1 MTFFLFFKSI
11 PSFLLLTRAKELN
24 KYIEPPAPNSV
35 LTPILKSGEPPDSHL
50 VKGFSGK
57 VNFEDNSLP
66 EVLLLRGG
74 TALLLRFCL
83 WARVT
88 QQGRERAVLR
98 LHASELAFSLTE
110 GAPFTGFCT

>member
-1 MTFFLFFKSI
+1 MPYLVEGVEILDGVLFA
-11 PSFLLLTRAKELN
+11 LL
-24 KYIEPPAPNSV
+24 
-35 LTPILKSGEPPDSHL
+35 
-50 VKGFSGK
+50 
-57 VNFEDNSLP
+57 SL
-66 EVLLLRGG
+66 
-74 TALLLRFCL
+74 ALLLRFSL